1 MKIITISR
9 EFGSGGRELGKR
21 LADILGY
28 AYYDREIIS
37 AIAENK
43 KLDES
48 YVEKILEKGL
58 LNNYPLK
65 YGRTFSNTSVMP
77 QHNMTKI
84 LVEQQKIIKE
94 IAAKEN
100 CIIVGRSSNIIL
112 KEYAPLNLFVY
123 ADMKYKVHRC
133 RKYADDK
140 EILNEKELIKKI
152 KQVDKARSRHQELLT
167 DKKWGNKEGYDLCI
181 NTTNL
186 EIKELALVIAEY
198 AKYRLGGNYK

>member
-37 AIAENK
+37 TIAENK
-43 KLDES
+43 KMDEG

-65 YGRTFSNTSVMP
+65 YGRTFSSASVMA
-77 QHNMTKI
+77 QRNMTKI

-94 IAAKEN
+94 IAANEN
-100 CIIVGRSSNIIL
+100 CIIVGRSSNVIL
-112 KEYAPLNLFVY
+112 REYAPLNLFVY
-123 ADMKYKVHRC
+123 ADMQSKIDRCLKYGN
-133 RKYADDK
+133 DK
-140 EILNEKELIKKI
+140 EILTEKELIKKI
-152 KQVDKARSRHQELLT
+152 KQVDKGRARHQELLT
-167 DKKWGNKEGYDLCI
+167 DMKWGNKEGYDLCI
-181 NTTNL
+181 NTTDL
-186 EIKELALVIAEY
+186 EIKELAPVIAQY
-198 AKYRLGGNYK
+198 AKYRLGGN